1 MADVKYCPMRNSDH
15 WEGHPTLQVCM
26 RRWFETIGSFQI
38 ESLSKFR
45 TQVVIQ
51 NVLRHWIQSAANK
64 KINEENSENAFYHF
78 QKELVRRKLNQWRNK
93 LVLNIKADE
102 FRDHLVVKYN
112 LIKWIQKIK
121 SIQRANV
128 LYIQAAKYHN
138 TKIIRNSFNQWN
150 FETKK
155 LQNLNQKLEIFKEKR
170 LFITMKINIRN
181 WRNETNRQLDR
192 NYLYSI
198 AIRMVLNL
206 RNTSCQLGRDIFLKL

>member
-1 MADVKYCPMRNSDH
+1 MVKPS
-15 WEGHPTLQVCM
+15 V
-26 RRWFETIGSFQI
+26 SFNI

-51 NVLRHWIQSAANK
+51 NVLRQWIQSAANK
-64 KINEENSENAFYHF
+64 KINEENSEIAFYHF

-112 LIKWIQKIK
+112 LIKWIQKNK

-138 TKIIRNSFNQWN
+138 AKISRNSFNQWN

-198 AIRMVLNL
+198 AIRIVSNQP
-206 RNTSCQLGRDIFLKL
+206 TQYQ